1 MDAQRE
7 YVKTDDG
14 VRIWA
19 ARTESAPGQGVD
31 GAAPG
36 VVLCHGGP
44 GLWDTLEDVAALLH
58 WAGVPA
64 VHRWDQRGCGRSERS
79 GPYTVDRQVADLDA
93 VRRHFGLE
101 RMVLVGHSW
110 GARLALHYALRH
122 PERVAALVYVSGTG
136 IDADSSWKP
145 AYERNLRAG
154 IGEGLSRWLELTERT
169 SLAPAEEREMCVL
182 QWSADFADPDRTQAR
197 AHAERMATPWRGVN
211 FAANKALGAEV
222 RSQDLAQLRQE
233 CATLAAPTLIVDG
246 ARDIRPGSAVDSLAG
261 VLPDASRVTLPT
273 AGHLPWTEDPAG
285 FRDAVAGFLRSLST
299 PAREGATPA
308 R

>member
-19 ARTESAPGQGVD
+19 ARTESTPEQGAGGAVPG
-31 GAAPG
+31 A
-36 VVLCHGGP
+36 VLCHGGP

-58 WAGVPA
+58 WAGAPS

-79 GPYTVDRQVADLDA
+79 GPYTVERSVADLDA
-93 VRRHFGLE
+93 VRGHFGLE

-110 GARLALHYALRH
+110 GARLALHYALRR

-136 IDADSSWKP
+136 IDADSTWKP
-145 AYERNLRAG
+145 DYERNLREG
-154 IGEGLSRWLELTERT
+154 IGEGLARWRELGERE

-182 QWSADFADPDRTQAR
+182 QWSADFADPDRTRAR
-197 AHAERMATPWRGVN
+197 ALAERMATPWRGVN
-211 FAANKALGAEV
+211 FAANKALNTELRA
-222 RSQDLAQLRQE
+222 QDLAQLRAE
-233 CATLAAPTLIVDG
+233 CAALTVPTLIVDG
-246 ARDIRPGSAVDSLAG
+246 ARDIRPGAAVDSLAD
-261 VLPDASRVTLPT
+261 VLPDATRVVLRT
-273 AGHLPWTEDPAG
+273 AGHLPWAEDPAG
-285 FRDAVAGFLRSLST
+285 FRDAVAGFLGVLP
-299 PAREGATPA
+299 PAA